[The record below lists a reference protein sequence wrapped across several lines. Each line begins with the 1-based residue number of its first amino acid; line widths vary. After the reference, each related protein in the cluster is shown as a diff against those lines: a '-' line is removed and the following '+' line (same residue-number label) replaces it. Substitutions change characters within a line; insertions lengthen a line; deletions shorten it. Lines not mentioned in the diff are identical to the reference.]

1 MFRTPGVGDFAEM
14 IDEERI
20 RQIEKWGP
28 QQHPDG
34 TGLLGD
40 AHVAQMAQEAC
51 ERATED
57 GTLTWRHIA
66 TEEFYEAL
74 AEKDSDKLITELTQA
89 AAVIQAWISDIQ
101 RRKDVAALDQ
111 VERVAS
117 ESA

>member
-1 MFRTPGVGDFAEM
+1 MSYPRIFRTPGVGDFAER

-40 AHVAQMAQEAC
+40 AHVARMAQEAC
-51 ERATED
+51 EEVTAD

-74 AEKDSDKLITELTQA
+74 AESDPDRLITELIQT
-89 AAVIQAWISDIQ
+89 AAVIQAWVADIQ
-101 RRKDVAALDQ
+101 RRKTELT
-111 VERVAS
+111 
-117 ESA
+117 

>member
-34 TGLLGD
+34 TGLPGD
-40 AHVAQMAQEAC
+40 AHVARVAQEAC
-51 ERATED
+51 EQATAD

-74 AEKDSDKLITELTQA
+74 AENDLDKLVVELTQT
-89 AAVIQAWISDIQ
+89 AAVIQAWIADVQ
-101 RRKDVAALDQ
+101 RRKNAMTLSGAG
-111 VERVAS
+111 RKGGGNA
-117 ESA
+117 